1 MAMREAG
8 TVTIRTSSRLMPLP
22 PSSVSEMMAAV
33 AADTGDPVQPS
44 DAAMV
49 AMLNGRSGRTF
60 SLRAIS
66 EMIGSSA

>member
-1 MAMREAG
+1 MAMMEAG
-8 TVTIRTSSRLMPLP
+8 TVTIMTSIKPMPLA
-22 PSSVSEMMAAV
+22 PSISSEMIAAV

-66 EMIGSSA
+66 EMIGSNA